1 MDSDITELKIA
12 VAVMAERIDELTK
25 TVDRQGK
32 YIEELLVLSNKGK
45 GAAWILI
52 GMGGIVGA
60 LLSKLLPLAP
70 FIAK

>member
-12 VAVMAERIDELTK
+12 VAVMAGRIDELTK

-70 FIAK
+70 LIAK

>member
-12 VAVMAERIDELTK
+12 VAVMAGRIDELTK

-60 LLSKLLPLAP
+60 LLSKLLPLSP